1 MQKIFDA
8 HLHLWDL
15 EKIHISWIKDDE
27 KLEQNYDFFRMKQE
41 YKEFEFIGAM
51 YVEVNSDDLEKEA
64 LFALEQ
70 KKLHNLLFCLADFKH
85 KEELSSFREV
95 MHTSKKGAKRLFE
108 ADFEEKIEIL
118 KTFNIPF
125 EACMK
130 NEELS
135 FLENFLNKNS
145 NLKVVLNHLGSPKIN
160 RLNEYKKDLNL
171 LKKFPNLYIKL
182 SIPDGFSQETPKE
195 FIFEL
200 FAFLKENFSENKFIF
215 GSNYPVSNLSP
226 KQWIELIM
234 QSKVFKDLD
243 LIFYKNALSI
253 YKGE

>member
-15 EKIHISWIKDDE
+15 EKIPISWIKDDE

-125 EACMK
+125 EACIK
-130 NEELS
+130 NEELG
-135 FLENFLNKNS
+135 FLEKFLSKNP

-160 RLNEYKKDLNL
+160 RLNEYKKDLSF
-171 LKKFPNLYIKL
+171 LKKFQNLYIKL
-182 SIPDGFSQETPKE
+182 SIPDGFSQ
-195 FIFEL
+195 
-200 FAFLKENFSENKFIF
+200 
-215 GSNYPVSNLSP
+215 
-226 KQWIELIM
+226 
-234 QSKVFKDLD
+234 
-243 LIFYKNALSI
+243 
-253 YKGE
+253 

>member
-15 EKIHISWIKDDE
+15 EKIPISWIKDDE

-125 EACMK
+125 EACIK
-130 NEELS
+130 NEELG
-135 FLENFLNKNS
+135 FLEKFLSKNP

-160 RLNEYKKDLNL
+160 RLNEYKKDLSF
-171 LKKFPNLYIKL
+171 LKKFQNLYIKL

-215 GSNYPVSNLSP
+215 GSNYPVAKMSAE
-226 KQWIELIM
+226 K
-234 QSKVFKDLD
+234 
-243 LIFYKNALSI
+243 
-253 YKGE
+253 

>member
-15 EKIHISWIKDDE
+15 DKMPISWLKGNE
-27 KLEQNYDFFRMKQE
+27 KLEQNYDFFRAKEE
-41 YKEFEFIGAM
+41 YEGFEFLGAM

-125 EACMK
+125 EACIK
-130 NEELS
+130 NEELG
-135 FLENFLNKNS
+135 FLEKFLSKNPK
-145 NLKVVLNHLGSPKIN
+145 LKVVLNHLGSPKIN
-160 RLNEYKKDLNL
+160 RLNEYKKDLSF
-171 LKKFPNLYIKL
+171 LKKFQNLYIKL

-215 GSNYPVSNLSP
+215 GSNYPVAKITPAKWAKLI
-226 KQWIELIM
+226 IE
-234 QSKVFKDLD
+234 SKIFDDLD
-243 LIFYKNALSI
+243 KIFYKNALLI
-253 YKGE
+253 YKGG